1 MPKIMAEIRRW
12 NDRYELGLEGLL
24 PRITPDQAPM
34 VLEMIE
40 DFLDRLGPRALQ
52 RNPERLVREI
62 EERLTD

>member
-12 NDRYELGLEGLL
+12 NERYDLGLESLL
-24 PRITPDQAPM
+24 SRVTPDQAPM

-52 RNPERLVREI
+52 RNPELLYREI
-62 EERLTD
+62 EHRL

>member
-12 NDRYELGLEGLL
+12 NDRYELELEGLL
-24 PRITPDQAPM
+24 SRVTPDQAPM

-52 RNPERLVREI
+52 RNPERLIRQI
-62 EERLTD
+62 EERL

>member
-1 MPKIMAEIRRW
+1 MSKIMAEIRRW

-62 EERLTD
+62 AGRL